1 MEILSN
7 SQLSDII
14 TWLPNGK
21 GFIILQKR
29 KFATEVMPMYF
40 KHSKFTS
47 FTRKLNRWGF
57 TRVTRGPESGA
68 YYHKVRLRCIRVL
81 FFSMISVMTW
91 IQTDQSCIISYPVF
105 STRTI

>member
-68 YYHKVRLRCIRVL
+68 YYHKVSRINFVYFWYSIYLPLPSL
-81 FFSMISVMTW
+81 FV
-91 IQTDQSCIISYPVF
+91 P
-105 STRTI
+105 